1 MSWEWFNII
10 GTVAFVISGAVI
22 AMEEEY
28 DLLGVIVLGMATA
41 FGGGILRNILLGI
54 PLTAFWTQGTLFTIA
69 LVSMLIVFV
78 LPHKYIGY
86 WNRWGLF
93 FDAVGLSAFAIQGAM
108 YATQMNYPLSATI
121 VAAVLTGIGGGI
133 IRDVLAGRKPLVFKE
148 EIYAVWAMVAGVAV
162 GLKWATSI
170 PELYALFSAIIVCRM
185 VSVYRGWKLPRRSL
199 RPTPTP
205 SSAPRPLNNRM

>member
-10 GTVAFVISGAVI
+10 GTVAFVVSGAII

-28 DLLGVIVLGMATA
+28 DILGVIVLGMATA

-54 PLTAFWTQGTLFTIA
+54 PLTSFWNQGTLFTIA
-69 LVSMLIVFV
+69 LVTMLIVFI
-78 LPHKYIGY
+78 LPNQYLRY
-86 WNRWGLF
+86 WNRWGMF

-108 YATQMNYPLSATI
+108 YATKMNYPLSATI

-148 EIYAVWAMVAGVAV
+148 EIYAVWAMAAGIAV
-162 GLKWATSI
+162 GLKWATTVT
-170 PELYALFSAIIVCRM
+170 ELYSLFMAIVLCRM
-185 VSVYRGWKLPRRSL
+185 ISVYRGWKLPRRSL
-199 RPTPTP
+199 RPVPV
-205 SSAPRPLNNRM
+205 RPANNRM

>member
-1 MSWEWFNII
+1 MSWELFNLI

-54 PLTAFWTQGTLFTIA
+54 PLTSFWNQGTLFTIA
-69 LVSMLIVFV
+69 LVTMLIVFV
-78 LPHKYIGY
+78 LPHKYINY
-86 WNRWGLF
+86 WNRWGIF

-108 YATQMNYPLSATI
+108 YATRMNYPLSATI

-133 IRDVLAGRKPLVFKE
+133 IRDLLAGRKPLVFKE
-148 EIYAVWAMVAGVAV
+148 EIYAVWAMVAGLAI
-162 GLKWATSI
+162 GLKWATTVNS
-170 PELYALFSAIIVCRM
+170 LYALFIAIIVCRM
-185 VSVYRGWKLPRRSL
+185 VSVYHGWKLPRRSL
-199 RPTPTP
+199 RPLP
-205 SSAPRPLNNRM
+205 ARPLNDRM

>member
-54 PLTAFWTQGTLFTIA
+54 PLTAFWNQGTLFTIA
-69 LVSMLIVFV
+69 LITMLIVFV

-86 WNRWGLF
+86 WNRWGMF

-108 YATQMNYPLSATI
+108 YATQMHYPLSATL

-148 EIYAVWAMVAGVAV
+148 EIYAVWAMVAGLSV
-162 GLKWATSI
+162 GLKWTTSVS
-170 PELYALFSAIIVCRM
+170 ELYALFVAIIACRM
-185 VSVYRGWKLPRRSL
+185 VSVNRGWKLPRRSL
-199 RPTPTP
+199 RPMPV
-205 SSAPRPLNNRM
+205 RPLNNRM

>member
-54 PLTAFWTQGTLFTIA
+54 PLTAFWNQGTLFTIA

-78 LPHKYIGY
+78 LPHKYIHY

-108 YATQMNYPLSATI
+108 YATQMHYPLSATI

-162 GLKWATSI
+162 GMKWATSI
-170 PELYALFSAIIVCRM
+170 PELYTLFSAIIVCRM

-199 RPTPTP
+199 RPASVP
-205 SSAPRPLNNRM
+205 AQPLNDRM

>member
-54 PLTAFWTQGTLFTIA
+54 PLTAFWNQGTLFTIA

-185 VSVYRGWKLPRRSL
+185 VSVHRGWKLPRRSL

>member
-41 FGGGILRNILLGI
+41 FGGGIMRNILLGI
-54 PLTAFWTQGTLFTIA
+54 PLTAFWNQGTLFTIA
-69 LVSMLIVFV
+69 LVSMLIVFI

-86 WNRWGLF
+86 WNRWGMF

-108 YATQMNYPLSATI
+108 YATQMHYPLSATI

-133 IRDVLAGRKPLVFKE
+133 IRDVLAGRKPLVFQE
-148 EIYAVWAMVAGVAV
+148 EIYAVWAMVAGLAV
-162 GLKWATSI
+162 GLNWATSV
-170 PELYALFSAIIVCRM
+170 PELYALFIAIIVCRM
-185 VSVYRGWKLPRRSL
+185 ISVYRGWKLPRRSL
-199 RPTPTP
+199 RRTP
-205 SSAPRPLNNRM
+205 STVRALDNRM